1 MKEKC
6 KFSKFDIVWVSLIF
20 MFNLDK
26 QMEEKIQTKRN
37 WVTFNYVTFLK
48 RRFFFRQLSD
58 QWQNS

>member
-6 KFSKFDIVWVSLIF
+6 KFSKFDIIWVSLIF

-26 QMEEKIQTKRN
+26 QMEKKIQTKRN

-48 RRFFFRQLSD
+48 RHFLFEAAV
-58 QWQNS
+58 